1 VPREHRLGPV
11 GEFPEGTH
19 QVVRVG
25 NREVG
30 VFNIRGE
37 FHAIPNLC
45 PHQRGPLCSGSVSGT
60 LDCGDHTQ
68 YRLAWIHDG
77 EIVTCPWHGL
87 EVHVPT
93 GRCLAL
99 PNVRLRKF
107 PLRVAGG
114 ELVILT

>member
-30 VFNIRGE
+30 VFNIRGD
-37 FHAIPNLC
+37 FHAIPNMC
-45 PHQRGPLCSGSVSGT
+45 PHQRGPLCTGSVSGT
-60 LDCGDHTQ
+60 LDFGPHTEH
-68 YRLAWIHDG
+68 RLAWIHDG
-77 EIVTCPWHGL
+77 EIVTCPWHAL
-87 EVHVPT
+87 EFHVPT

-99 PNVRLRKF
+99 ANVRLRKF
-107 PLRVAGG
+107 PLRVTDG